1 MVMSLLEFQKD
12 QNIEIQNWLAP
23 GKKKK
28 NSFGETIKMIKSD
41 RMVNKKRMKLP
52 LNYR

>member
-1 MVMSLLEFQKD
+1 MVMNLLEFQKD

-23 GKKKK
+23 GKK
-28 NSFGETIKMIKSD
+28 NSFGETIKMMKSD